1 MGVVAR
7 VGVDVRGCGCATEYG
22 DCLHLIVVLRD
33 VVVLDRHGRMLLNI
47 AEQVRIDTEYE
58 RGVY

>member
-1 MGVVAR
+1 MVAR
-7 VGVDVRGCGCATEYG
+7 VGVYVRGCGCATEYG

-33 VVVLDRHGRMLLNI
+33 VVVVDRRGRMLLNI
-47 AEQVRIDTEYE
+47 AKQVQIDTEYE